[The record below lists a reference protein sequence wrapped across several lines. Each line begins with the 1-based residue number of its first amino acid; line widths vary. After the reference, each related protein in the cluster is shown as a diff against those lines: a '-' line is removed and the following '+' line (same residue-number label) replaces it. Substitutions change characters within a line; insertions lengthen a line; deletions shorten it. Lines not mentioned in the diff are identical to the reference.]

1 MKARF
6 VKTSETH
13 HELGIELE
21 PESKE
26 EEILVELFVG
36 FSYAKDFDCR
46 FHSWGQGGSRRFDDG
61 QEKFTRWIKGTI
73 TKKIDDTGTIDE
85 NTSDGYHTFKE
96 LYEHRH
102 ALFIKLCREIRLK
115 LCREIRHHDEEGYV
129 WRSKL
134 HSDGSAFEGWFIM
147 GIGLALG
154 EQVSYHLPMSLW
166 GETEFAQ
173 TRERAPEFDGH
184 TSADV
189 LERLQR
195 V

>member
-13 HELGIELE
+13 HDLGIELE

-36 FSYAKDFDCR
+36 FSGGKDFDLR
-46 FHSWGQGGSRRFDDG
+46 FHAWGQGGSRRFDDG
-61 QEKFTRWIKGTI
+61 QERFTRWIKGTI
-73 TKKIDDTGTIDE
+73 TKKSVDTSTIDE

-102 ALFIKLCREIRLK
+102 RLFIALCRMYASSGGVH
-115 LCREIRHHDEEGYV
+115 REV
-129 WRSKL
+129 WRSRL
-134 HSDGSAFEGWFIM
+134 HSDGTSIDGWFIM
-147 GIGLALG
+147 GIGDQAG
-154 EQVSYHLPMSLW
+154 AQISYHLPLSLW
-166 GETEFAQ
+166 DDTVFAL
-173 TRERAPEFDGH
+173 TKPRAPEFDGH

-189 LERLQR
+189 LERLKR